1 MTDRCTKNQ
10 TGRPKTGKESRRK
23 YHSIQE
29 TQVPL
34 SRLSSKIMPR
44 SDEAAAFFH
53 AVYSAVQE
61 IPPGKVTTYG
71 RIAELV
77 GFRESGQHRLPDTVA
92 QPVRFFSTYAQID

>member
-1 MTDRCTKNQ
+1 
-10 TGRPKTGKESRRK
+10 
-23 YHSIQE
+23 
-29 TQVPL
+29 
-34 SRLSSKIMPR
+34 MPR

-77 GFRESGQHRLPDTVA
+77 GFREFWRHRIPKHLSSSPAGFPTRTKVD
-92 QPVRFFSTYAQID
+92 